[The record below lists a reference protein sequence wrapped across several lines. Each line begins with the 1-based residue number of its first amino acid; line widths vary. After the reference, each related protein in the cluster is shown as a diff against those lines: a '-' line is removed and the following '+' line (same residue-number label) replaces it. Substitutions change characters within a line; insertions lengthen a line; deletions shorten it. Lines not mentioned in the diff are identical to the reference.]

1 MSWFKRVLPIALTII
16 AVAAV
21 SVLNPLIGSATI
33 KSLYTSVGGLFK
45 AFGKALLLNG
55 AVVGGLYAVNHFLQ
69 PKQGNV
75 LPNVSARE
83 DLKRVIKSTE
93 LPARYV
99 FGETR
104 LNPLLVNVGR
114 ASAIVGT
121 KLEEIGV
128 TFDEIAE
135 NLLRQDPNAT
145 GLNRLVQATNV
156 TATFAIANHP
166 CEAITGL
173 TIAGIEAFE
182 NNINLT
188 GKGSRDFSISR
199 DVGNRTFTADGR
211 LHWNLTGDGVQ
222 LAEIANENL
231 TVIYNDV
238 RTFIPGGFEE
248 AHLPVDD
255 QVIYWGRYTAIYT
268 YTDADGNEQTVDY
281 TSRRRGGRDTFR
293 EERYHFGETPVE
305 LQQDAVLSETTYNLS
320 GGLYSSDTATGNGLS
335 YFILEFIIPA
345 NQTGNEFE
353 RQTNFWLNEGGIPQN
368 IEMTLKGVNNIKVP
382 TSSRTQVGLEW
393 NDNPVGITR
402 WIYENLTPYEENEIF
417 YPAWKEAYEICEAR
431 GYKANGFLS
440 TDNLEG
446 ALRQIAT
453 QFRGSTGFDGQL
465 KFYAG
470 EPTADKGIE
479 LNKSDM
485 IRVDSITL
493 FEENFNNRVRAN
505 FRDVNE
511 GYQLNSTGQITP
523 AWRNPEAN
531 NYTLDLGTLEWVND
545 AEDAEKT
552 ARYLL
557 NVPHYGIQSTIELG
571 AINRQKLGNLR
582 QFDLVNINFP
592 EKPVLHGRRFQVSGF
607 TINPDGTMS
616 MGLQHYPNDIFEGVL

>member
-1 MSWFKRVLPIALTII
+1 MLTIV

-21 SVLNPLIGSATI
+21 SVLNPLIGVNTVASYYSGYA
-33 KSLYTSVGGLFK
+33 GLFK
-45 AFGKALLLNG
+45 AFGKSLLLNG

-75 LPNVSARE
+75 IPNVTARE
-83 DLKRVIKSTE
+83 DLKRVIQSTE

-128 TFDEIAE
+128 GFNDIAG
-135 NLLRQDPNAT
+135 NLLRQDPAAT

-173 TIAGIEAFE
+173 TLSGVEVFE
-182 NNINLT
+182 PETLLT

-199 DVGNRTFTADGR
+199 DVGGRTFTGDGR

-222 LAEIANENL
+222 LADIANENL

-293 EERYHFGETPVE
+293 EERYHFGETPEE

-335 YFILEFIIPA
+335 YFIIEFIIPA
-345 NQTGNEFE
+345 NETGNEFE
-353 RQTNFWLNEGGIPQN
+353 RQNSFWLNEGGIPQN
-368 IEMTLKGVNNIKVP
+368 IEMTLRGVNDIKVP
-382 TSSRTQVGLEW
+382 TNSMTQVGLEW

-402 WIYENLTPYEENEIF
+402 WIYENLTPYNEDEID
-417 YPAWKEAYEICEAR
+417 YPSWKAAYEICADR
-431 GYKANGFLS
+431 GYTANGFLS
-440 TDNLEG
+440 TDNLEQ
-446 ALRQIAT
+446 ALRQIAG
-453 QFRGSTGFDGQL
+453 QYRGNTGFDGKL
-465 KFYAG
+465 RFYAG
-470 EPTADKGIE
+470 EPTSDNGIE

-485 IRVDSITL
+485 ITVDSITL

-505 FRDVNE
+505 FRDVGE
-511 GYQLNSTGQITP
+511 GYQLNSTGQLTP
-523 AWRNPEAN
+523 DWRNPTAN
-531 NYTLDLGTLEWVND
+531 NYTLDLGTLEWVSER
-545 AEDAEKT
+545 AEAEKT
-552 ARYLL
+552 ARFLL
-557 NVPHYGIQSTIELG
+557 NVPHYGIQANLELG
-571 AINRQKLGNLR
+571 EINKQKLSNLR
-582 QFDLVNINFP
+582 QFDLINVNFP
-592 EKPVLHGRRFQVSGF
+592 EKPAIHGRRFQVNGF

-616 MGLQHYPNDIFEGVL
+616 MGLQHYPNDIFTGVL